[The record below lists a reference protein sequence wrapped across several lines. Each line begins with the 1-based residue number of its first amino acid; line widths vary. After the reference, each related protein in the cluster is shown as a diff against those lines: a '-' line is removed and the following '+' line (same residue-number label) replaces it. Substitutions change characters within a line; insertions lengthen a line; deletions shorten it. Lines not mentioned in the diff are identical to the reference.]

1 MASESMLDNKDIDSI
16 FLKRQFRITGDEN
29 NENKSTPND
38 SKSTTPSLSKKTA
51 QSGGLNG
58 NRTLLSVNMQN
69 RELKNGKKYDLDIP
83 QNTTNLDLIMRKRME
98 GIDLQMKDFIHIMR
112 EFTEKS
118 DIQM

>member
-1 MASESMLDNKDIDSI
+1 MK
-16 FLKRQFRITGDEN
+16 
-29 NENKSTPND
+29 
-38 SKSTTPSLSKKTA
+38 
-51 QSGGLNG
+51 
-58 NRTLLSVNMQN
+58 N

>member
-58 NRTLLSVNMQN
+58 NRTLLSVNMKN

-98 GIDLQMKDFIHIMR
+98 GIDLQMKDFIYIMR